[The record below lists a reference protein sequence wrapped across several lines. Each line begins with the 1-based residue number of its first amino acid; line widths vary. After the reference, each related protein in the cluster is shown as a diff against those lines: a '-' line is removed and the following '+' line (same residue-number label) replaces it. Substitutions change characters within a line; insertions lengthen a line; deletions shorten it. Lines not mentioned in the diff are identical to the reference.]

1 MSKVVAIGKAVELA
15 GYALVGVEVVDAPEP
30 ALVRRAWSDAAGVAA
45 LVLLTTEARAALPD
59 RLEAGGVLWT
69 VIPA

>member
-1 MSKVVAIGKAVELA
+1 MSRVVAIGRAVELA

-30 ALVRRAWSDAAGVAA
+30 ALVRRAWADAAGAA
-45 LVLLTTEARAALPD
+45 SLVLLTTDARDALPD
-59 RLEAGGVLWT
+59 RLEAGGSLWT